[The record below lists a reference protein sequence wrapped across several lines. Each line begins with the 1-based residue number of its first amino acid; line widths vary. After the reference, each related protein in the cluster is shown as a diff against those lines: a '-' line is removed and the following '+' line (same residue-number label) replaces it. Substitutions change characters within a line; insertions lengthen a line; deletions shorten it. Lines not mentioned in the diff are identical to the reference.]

1 MSGLAN
7 TLRIISQFTGSAF
20 RTFALTLILIDVL
33 YGFVMVAIAYGV
45 ASDGSLIRGILASF
59 VVISLVMTVGLLLSF
74 QSAVLNVVR
83 KAIQDH
89 QIGRKIF
96 DTLFD
101 KALKSTPF
109 SESKLTSKEVE
120 RIFNKAAKN
129 LLHEKFSA
137 ADAPGVALWLAKQIQ
152 RVTVWAT
159 VKVIVKSCS
168 PDGDF
173 VKLEDV
179 RDRLAAVIDQ
189 TLLLYLKE
197 HYRRIFFAALGITT
211 SLSILICM
219 GIRQLPI

>member
-1 MSGLAN
+1 MPALAN
-7 TLRIISQFTGSAF
+7 ILRIFSQFTGSAL

-33 YGFVMVAIAYGV
+33 YGFVMVAIAYWV
-45 ASDGSLIRGILASF
+45 ASDGSVLRGILAGN
-59 VVISLVMTVGLLLSF
+59 VVLSLVITVGFLLSF
-74 QSAVLNVVR
+74 QSAVIKVVQ

-89 QIGRKIF
+89 QVGKRIF
-96 DTLFD
+96 DALFE
-101 KALKSTPF
+101 KALNSTEF
-109 SESKLTSKEVE
+109 SESKLTPKEVE

-129 LLHEKFSA
+129 LLHEEFNA
-137 ADAPGVALWLAKQIQ
+137 ADATGAALWLARQFQ

-173 VKLEDV
+173 VKLEVV
-179 RDRLAAVIDQ
+179 REKLADVIDQ

-197 HYRRIFFAALGITT
+197 HYRRIFFATLGIIT

-219 GIRQLPI
+219 GIRKLPI